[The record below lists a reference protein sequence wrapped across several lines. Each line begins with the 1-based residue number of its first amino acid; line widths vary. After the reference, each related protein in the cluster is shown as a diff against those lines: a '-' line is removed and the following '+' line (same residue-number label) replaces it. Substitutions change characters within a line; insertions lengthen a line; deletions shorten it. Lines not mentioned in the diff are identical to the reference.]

1 MTKFSVLQMTE
12 DDKGLWNEFVTSTP
26 NAYVYDLWEWGDV
39 LCKTYNYNR
48 YYLAV
53 KCGKDVVGILP
64 LIYIRSRIF
73 GNKLVSLPFCE
84 YGGPLVKEGVW
95 RSTTDISV
103 IKFTLKMLFRGLNE
117 LARKLNVDYIELRQP
132 PSFLSVFFPSF
143 GFTALQRYLTFRIDL
158 TKNESELWRNLK
170 KNTRYHVRKA
180 IKAGIEI
187 KDVDANHV
195 EQYYSLYLKTQRRHG
210 SPPHSYSFFTNL
222 YKAFKP
228 KKLLQ
233 MIIAVYDDK
242 PIAGEINF
250 LFNDIIYGWGSVTD
264 RKYANLNPT
273 SLLWWYMIKSGLE
286 NNYKILDLGR
296 TRSEAKGICHFKS
309 GWGGGK
315 VRLQDYIFYMKDVE
329 VPDPVQRKYV
339 FLSKIWSLI
348 PQALTQRVG
357 PKIISKIGL

>member
-12 DDKGLWNEFVTSTP
+12 DDKGLWNEFVANTP

-39 LCKTYNYNR
+39 LCRTYNYER

-53 KCGKDVVGILP
+53 KRGKDVMGIMP
-64 LIYIRSRIF
+64 LIYIKSSVF
-73 GNKLVSLPFCE
+73 ANKLVSLPFCE
-84 YGGPLVKEGVW
+84 YGGPLVN
-95 RSTTDISV
+95 STDKSV
-103 IKFTLKMLFRGLNE
+103 IKLTLKMLFRGLNE
-117 LARKLNVDYIELRQP
+117 LARKLIVDYIELRQP
-132 PSFLSVFFPSF
+132 PSFLSSFFPSF
-143 GFTALQRYLTFRIDL
+143 GFTVLQRYLTFKVNL

-210 SPPHSYSFFTNL
+210 SPPHSYSFFKNIFNS
-222 YKAFKP
+222 FKP
-228 KKLLQ
+228 KGLLQ
-233 MIIAVYDDK
+233 MIVAVHNDK

-250 LFNDIIYGWGSVTD
+250 LFNGIIYGWGSVTD
-264 RKYANLNPT
+264 RNYAHLNPT

-286 NNYKILDLGR
+286 NDYKILDLGR
-296 TRSEAKGICHFKS
+296 TRLEAEGIYHFKS
-309 GWGGGK
+309 GWGSVK
-315 VRLQDYIFYMKDVE
+315 VRLQDYVFYMKDVG
-329 VPDPVQRKYV
+329 VPDPFQRKYV
-339 FLSKIWSLI
+339 LLSKIWSLM